1 MEDYP
6 LALIIEDEE
15 DLAAIFSRVLEM
27 AKFKTEIA
35 LDGGIALER
44 LDTITP
50 NLVVLDLHLPQISGA
65 DILHK
70 IRASER
76 LAETRVVIVTA
87 DLIQAEALEAQVDA
101 VLIKPIRINQL
112 LEVTNRLYPSG

>member
-6 LALIIEDEE
+6 LALIVEDEE

-44 LDTITP
+44 LETIAP
-50 NLVVLDLHLPQISGA
+50 HLVVLDLHLPQISG
-65 DILHK
+65 IEVLQK
-70 IRASER
+70 IRANER
-76 LAETRVVIVTA
+76 LAETRIVIVTA
-87 DLIQAEALEAQVDA
+87 DLIQAEAWADQVDA
-101 VLIKPIRINQL
+101 TLIKPIRINQL
-112 LEVTNRLYPSG
+112 LEVANRLYPS

>member
-6 LALIIEDEE
+6 LALIIEDEA
-15 DLAAIFSRVLEM
+15 DLATIFSRVLEM

-50 NLVVLDLHLPQISGA
+50 HLVVLDLHLPQISGT
-65 DILHK
+65 DILYR

-76 LAETRVVIVTA
+76 LAATRIIIVTA
-87 DLIQAEALEAQVDA
+87 DLIQAEALEALVDA

-112 LEVTNRLYPSG
+112 LEVTHRLYPS